1 MAKIFNMY
9 KRLCFISIFHPVS
22 SRTVFFFV
30 FFYGHLFFK
39 RFIFHRFLCFLF
51 SHRFQVDTLPV
62 KLFLFLF
69 DILERSVLFFSFLF
83 FSIQFFLTTALKL
96 FRGSFF
102 TGSLKIMRQCYNK
115 KNWRSLSTFVGFSFI
130 LSILFIFIHIFL
142 MRTIGLDLSIF
153 TFTHSHTDCRQMACR
168 FNSFPVI
175 KNY

>member
-1 MAKIFNMY
+1 MVIYFLRGSFFIGFSASYFLTVSRSTHYRSSYFYFYLILQKVLY
-9 KRLCFISIFHPVS
+9 CFGV
-22 SRTVFFFV
+22 V
-30 FFYGHLFFK
+30 
-39 RFIFHRFLCFLF
+39 
-51 SHRFQVDTLPV
+51 
-62 KLFLFLF
+62 
-69 DILERSVLFFSFLF
+69 FFSFLF
-83 FSIQFFLTTALKL
+83 FSIQFFLTTALKV

-153 TFTHSHTDCRQMACR
+153 TFIHSHTDCRQMACR

>member
-1 MAKIFNMY
+1 MFYFN
-9 KRLCFISIFHPVS
+9 FS
-22 SRTVFFFV
+22 SGFFTHRFFFV

-69 DILERSVLFFSFLF
+69 DIAERSVLFFSFLF

-130 LSILFIFIHIFL
+130 LSILFILLETNQDVSSFFRCYLFVLFIIL
-142 MRTIGLDLSIF
+142 EKIVKA
-153 TFTHSHTDCRQMACR
+153 RQSNILTKSKRSLCKR
-168 FNSFPVI
+168 
-175 KNY
+175 